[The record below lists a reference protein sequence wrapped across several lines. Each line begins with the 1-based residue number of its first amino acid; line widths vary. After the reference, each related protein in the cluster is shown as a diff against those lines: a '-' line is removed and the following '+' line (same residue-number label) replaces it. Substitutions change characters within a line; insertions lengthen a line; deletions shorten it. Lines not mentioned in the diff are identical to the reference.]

1 MNENINN
8 TNRYFITA
16 HDKKGNRLF
25 AMVEGHIT
33 NEMINHMHNSD
44 NKTALKEIRN
54 LLSNAKQEQEVDHE

>member
-25 AMVEGHIT
+25 AMVEGQLT
-33 NEMINHMHNSD
+33 DEMINQMQEIND
-44 NKTALKEIRN
+44 KTFLKAVRN
-54 LLSNAKQEQEVDHE
+54 LLNTLDEG

>member
-25 AMVEGHIT
+25 VMVEGQLT
-33 NEMINHMHNSD
+33 DEMINQMQISD
-44 NKTALKEIRN
+44 DEVLLKAVRH
-54 LLSNAKQEQEVDHE
+54 LLNTLDEG